1 MVSQIPKIIGKIE
14 PAVSGLSAA
23 FSSGS
28 SVQIM
33 GGVLALVCN
42 TGNSAEKTQILVN
55 KTGRAASGVVI
66 AMELL
71 MIKMLNQVQKY
82 NSILINNLSLK

>member
-1 MVSQIPKIIGKIE
+1 
-14 PAVSGLSAA
+14 
-23 FSSGS
+23 
-28 SVQIM
+28 M

-82 NSILINNLSLK
+82 NSILINNQSLK